1 MSADRRERLA
11 RVALGALR
19 EPADPQLSG
28 LVARL
33 GAVDV
38 FERLLRD
45 PQLEGMRSESSERL
59 TVLDPVA
66 TLDRAE
72 RMGVRFVVPGDA
84 EWPRGLADLDLCE
97 PLSGMGG
104 APLGLWVRGAGHL
117 GRLTE
122 RSVAVVGSR
131 SSTDHGERVAGDI
144 SAHLTR
150 AGRVVVSGAA
160 FGIDAAAHRA
170 ALGSRGPTVAVLAR
184 GVDRPYPVAHRELL
198 DEIRKDGVVVSEL
211 APGGAPMKARFL
223 ARNRLIAAMTQ
234 GTVVVE
240 AAIRS
245 GALNTASWAQL
256 LHRVLMGVP
265 GPVSSASSEGVH
277 ELIHSGSAALVA
289 RGEHVEDLVGAVG
302 EATWVPPRAPETLFD
317 LLREDD
323 RRVLEAV
330 PLVNGVGP
338 TAIARTA
345 GVAVASARDALTRLE
360 AEGWV
365 EGGPGQWRQAL
376 RPPGRDRPQAIAS
389 TGSP

>member
-1 MSADRRERLA
+1 MSDDRRERLA

-19 EPADPQLSG
+19 EPAEPQISG
-28 LVARL
+28 LVARM

-45 PQLEGMRSESSERL
+45 PHLKGVRSESSERL
-59 TVLDPVA
+59 TVLDPAA
-66 TLDRAE
+66 TLHRAE
-72 RMGVRFVVPGDA
+72 RLGIRFVVPGDD
-84 EWPRGLADLDLCE
+84 EWPPGLADLDLCE

-131 SSTDHGERVAGDI
+131 SSTDYGERVAGDL
-144 SAHLTR
+144 SAHLTL

-234 GTVVVE
+234 GTVIVE

-245 GALNTASWAQL
+245 GALNTASWAGL

-277 ELIHSGSAALVA
+277 ELLHGGTAALVS
-289 RGEHVEDLVGAVG
+289 RGEHVMDLVGAVG

-317 LLREDD
+317 LLREGD

-338 TAIARTA
+338 TSIARTA
-345 GVAVASARDALTRLE
+345 GVSVASAREALIRLE

-365 EGGPGQWRQAL
+365 EGGPGQWRHAR
-376 RPPGRDRPQAIAS
+376 RPPTLRRPQVVRS
-389 TGSP
+389 TGS